1 MSIKTDCYKEGEKVG
16 KGQVKF
22 ELRCKKKKKTNCIQ
36 RKKKLLLLTAALIR
50 FIMRCDVST

>member
-22 ELRCKKKKKTNCIQ
+22 ELRCKKKKDKLHSE
-36 RKKKLLLLTAALIR
+36 KKEAAAVDSSVNT
-50 FIMRCDVST
+50 FHHEV

>member
-22 ELRCKKKKKTNCIQ
+22 ELRCKKKKTNCIQ